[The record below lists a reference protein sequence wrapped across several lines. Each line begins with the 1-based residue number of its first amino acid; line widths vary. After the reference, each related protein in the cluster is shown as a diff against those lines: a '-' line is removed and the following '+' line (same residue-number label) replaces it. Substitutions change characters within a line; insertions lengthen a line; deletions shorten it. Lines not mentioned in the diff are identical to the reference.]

1 MATDDIYF
9 YVGTSEENENRI
21 VDALS
26 DFGFDSI
33 DKNLFVTPE
42 NVVRIGV
49 APLRVEIL
57 TIISGVS
64 FDHCY
69 ANRKMVQIEE
79 LKVPMI
85 SIDDLRINKK
95 ASGRK
100 KDEADLENLGY

>member
-1 MATDDIYF
+1 M
-9 YVGTSEENENRI
+9 
-21 VDALS
+21 
-26 DFGFDSI
+26 
-33 DKNLFVTPE
+33 
-42 NVVRIGV
+42 GV